1 MDVTVALQLRH
12 NDVTSLPVILRHD
25 ICWLFLRY
33 GIVHAGG
40 VGKYIADW
48 IINGEP
54 DYNLSELDPNRY
66 SPEKWT
72 DA

>member
-1 MDVTVALQLRH
+1 MCLVT
-12 NDVTSLPVILRHD
+12 D
-25 ICWLFLRY
+25 IIFAVFVYSY

-72 DA
+72 DT